1 MIKRVAL
8 FFVFLIVF
16 SCGKK
21 ESEDT
26 LPQSV
31 GLDINEMDTTV
42 NPADDFYNYVNGGW
56 MDRTN
61 IPATEGRWGSF
72 NELRE
77 RTLQAIYMVMKE
89 AEAGNKHPEG
99 SDYRKAIDFFA
110 VGMDSAQAETLGN
123 KPLLKYFD
131 QINAIKTR
139 DDLRNY
145 LQEQQKIDGG
155 AFFSLFIRS
164 DMKKSDQVALYIG
177 SGGLGLPERDYY
189 ILKDEKSRETREKYR
204 QHVARMLELSG
215 VEKLSAQQQAQAVM
229 DIETR
234 LANSMMTKEN
244 RRDPDKIYNKRSL
257 AQLSQLVP
265 SVSWHQ
271 YVESLGIKDV
281 DSLIVTDIAFM
292 TEVERIIGRG
302 ADSGAIKSYLRWHLV
317 NSASP
322 YLSHQ
327 YVNEDFNFYSKYLR
341 GIDEMKPRWKRVLG
355 SLDEALGEAVGQ
367 LYVAKNFPPEAKKKA
382 EQMVENIKMSFAGRI
397 KELDWMSDST
407 KQKALNKLRA
417 FNVKIGYPD
426 EWRDYAGLLI
436 ERHPE
441 RSSYVENV
449 WNSARFTLQRE
460 VSKLGKPVDRKE
472 WLMSPQTVNAYYNP
486 LFNEIVFPAA
496 ILQPPF
502 YNYQAD
508 EAVNYGGIGAVI
520 GHEIS
525 HGFDD
530 QGSKFDGEGNLKKWW
545 SDEDFRKFKE
555 KGKALADQYSK
566 YEPLPGIF
574 VQGEFTLGENIG
586 DLGGVAMAYDGLQR
600 YMREKG
606 RPGLIDGFTPEQ
618 RFFISWA
625 TIWRTKTKDETM
637 RTLVMTDPH
646 SPGIYRAIGP
656 LSNIPEFYDAFGVS
670 EGTKLYRP
678 EAERVKIW

>member
-1 MIKRVAL
+1 
-8 FFVFLIVF
+8 
-16 SCGKK
+16 
-21 ESEDT
+21 
-26 LPQSV
+26 
-31 GLDINEMDTTV
+31 
-42 NPADDFYNYVNGGW
+42 